1 MPDVL
6 QARLTIAPDAL
17 FQDVEGE
24 IVILYQDQYFS
35 LVDVG
40 ARVWAWIAA
49 HGELDGL
56 LAALLKEYE
65 IDEATLRLDVA
76 NLLDQMVAEG
86 LVVMET

>member
-40 ARVWAWIAA
+40 ARVWAWIAE

-76 NLLDQMVAEG
+76 KLLDQMVAEG